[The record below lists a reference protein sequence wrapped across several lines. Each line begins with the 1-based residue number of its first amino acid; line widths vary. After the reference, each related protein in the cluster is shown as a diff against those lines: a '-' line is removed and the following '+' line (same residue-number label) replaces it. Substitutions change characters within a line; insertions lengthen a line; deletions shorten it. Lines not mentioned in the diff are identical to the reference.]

1 MQKKISSKIEA
12 KGFEVSIVT
21 QNQDDFISLTD
32 IAKYKNAEDPR
43 YVIAGWLSSYATIQ
57 FLATWEE
64 LNNPNFNRA
73 EFHTVKN
80 EQIM

>member
-1 MQKKISSKIEA
+1 MVKKINNKIEA

-32 IAKYKNAEDPR
+32 IARYKNADDPR
-43 YVIAGWLSSYATIQ
+43 MVITNWLSSYTTVD

-64 LNNPNFNRA
+64 LNNSSFKRL
-73 EFHTVKN
+73 
-80 EQIM
+80 